1 MTNLLWNEEVLRVME
16 ERNIPQT
23 IKRRKELSSKIR
35 YFRTDRGKMGRRGR
49 RHKQLLHDL
58 KGNTG

>member
-1 MTNLLWNEEVLRVME
+1 ME

-23 IKRRKELSSKIR
+23 VKRRKELSSKIR
-35 YFRTDRGKMGRRGR
+35 YCRKDRGKMRRRGR
-49 RHKQLLHDL
+49 RHKQLHVL